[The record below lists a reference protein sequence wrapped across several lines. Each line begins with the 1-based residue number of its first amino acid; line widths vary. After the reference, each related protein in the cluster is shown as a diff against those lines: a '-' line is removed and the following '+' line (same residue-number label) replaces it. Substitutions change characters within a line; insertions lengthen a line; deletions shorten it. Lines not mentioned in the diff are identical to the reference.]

1 MVQVLHVTVAVAV
14 TVIMAL
20 LSFFEVIHLTTHLRS
35 KDHSGF
41 LCIRH
46 LLVLLLVGVFSYK
59 HTHTSSN

>member
-1 MVQVLHVTVAVAV
+1 MVQVLHVAVAVAV

-41 LCIRH
+41 FVYKT
-46 LLVLLLVGVFSYK
+46 LVSAASCRRVFL
-59 HTHTSSN
+59 